1 VVFADSARPAEE
13 SPAVPEVAISAE
25 PRSEFGK
32 GAARRVRRGQKVPA
46 VLYGHGTP
54 PRHVSLPGHEL
65 MRALKSANVL
75 LRLEGLEGGSELAL
89 PKAVQRDAVS
99 GALEHIDLLLVR
111 LGEQVTIDVPI
122 VVTGALVPD
131 GFLDQQLVSLSIAA
145 EATHIPQQIEV
156 SIQDL
161 QIGQSIHAGQIALP
175 TGSTLQTDPDAV
187 VVHVTGAQSAQQFE
201 AELAEAAAEVAPPAP
216 EAAPEPAATEEPG
229 DETPES

>member
-1 VVFADSARPAEE
+1 M
-13 SPAVPEVAISAE
+13 PEVSIAAE

-32 GAARRVRRGQKVPA
+32 GAARRVRRAHQVPA

-75 LRLEGLEGGSELAL
+75 LRLEGLEGGAELAL

-99 GALEHIDLLLVR
+99 GALEHVDLILVR
-111 LGEQVTIDVPI
+111 RGEQVTIDIPLSI
-122 VVTGALVPD
+122 VGNLIPD

-156 SIQDL
+156 SIQGL
-161 QIGQSIHAGQIALP
+161 QIGQSIHAGQVKLP
-175 TGSTLQTDPDAV
+175 EGSTLQTDPDAV
-187 VVHVTGAQSAQQFE
+187 VVHITGAQSAEQFD
-201 AELAEAAAEVAPPAP
+201 AELAEAESELAP
-216 EAAPEPAATEEPG
+216 AAPETPAEVPAEEP
-229 DETPES
+229 DAETPES

>member
-1 VVFADSARPAEE
+1 
-13 SPAVPEVAISAE
+13 VPEVAISAE

-32 GAARRVRRGQKVPA
+32 GAARRVRRGHKVPA

-99 GALEHIDLLLVR
+99 GALEHVDLLLVR
-111 LGEQVTIDVPI
+111 LGEEVTIDVPI
-122 VVTGALVPD
+122 VVTGALIPD

-175 TGSTLQTDPDAV
+175 KGSTLQTDPDAV
-187 VVHVTGAQSAQQFE
+187 VVHITGAQSAQQFE

-216 EAAPEPAATEEPG
+216 EVAPEPVATDEPG
-229 DETPES
+229 DATPES

>member
-1 VVFADSARPAEE
+1 M
-13 SPAVPEVAISAE
+13 PEVSIAAQ

-32 GAARRVRRGQKVPA
+32 GAARRVRRSHRVPA

-75 LRLEGLEGGSELAL
+75 LLLEGLEGGAELAL

-99 GALEHIDLLLVR
+99 GALEHVDLLLVR
-111 LGEQVTIDVPI
+111 RGEQVTIDVPLSI
-122 VVTGALVPD
+122 IGNLIPD
-131 GFLDQQLVSLSIAA
+131 GFLDQQLVSLSINA

-161 QIGQSIHAGQIALP
+161 QIGQSIHAGQVALP
-175 TGSTLQTDPDAV
+175 QGSTLQTDADAV
-187 VVHVTGAQSAQQFE
+187 VVHITGAQSAAQFD
-201 AELAEAAAEVAPPAP
+201 AELAEAESELAPAVTEAPAVEVEAEVPA
-216 EAAPEPAATEEPG
+216 EPAE
-229 DETPES
+229 

>member
-1 VVFADSARPAEE
+1 MSAR
-13 SPAVPEVAISAE
+13 SLAVPEVSIAAQ

-32 GAARRVRRGQKVPA
+32 GAARRVRRSQRVPA

-75 LRLEGLEGGSELAL
+75 LLLEGLEGGAELAL

-99 GALEHIDLLLVR
+99 GALEHVDLLLVR
-111 LGEQVTIDVPI
+111 RGEQVTIDVPLSVI
-122 VVTGALVPD
+122 GNLIPD

-145 EATHIPQQIEV
+145 EATHIPQNIEI

-161 QIGQSIHAGQIALP
+161 QIGQSIHAGQVKLP
-175 TGSTLQTDPDAV
+175 EGSTLQTDPDAV
-187 VVHVTGAQSAQQFE
+187 VVHITGAQSAEQFD
-201 AELAEAAAEVAPPAP
+201 AELAEAESELAPAAPVEVPPVEAEAEESGDAPAAAAE
-216 EAAPEPAATEEPG
+216 
-229 DETPES
+229 

>member
-1 VVFADSARPAEE
+1 
-13 SPAVPEVAISAE
+13 VPEVSIAAQ

-32 GAARRVRRGQKVPA
+32 GAARRVRRSHRVPA

-75 LRLEGLEGGSELAL
+75 LLLEGLEGGAELAL

-99 GALEHIDLLLVR
+99 GALEHVDLLLVR
-111 LGEQVTIDVPI
+111 RGEQVTIDVPLSI
-122 VVTGALVPD
+122 IGNLIPD
-131 GFLDQQLVSLSIAA
+131 GFLDQQLVSLSINA

-161 QIGQSIHAGQIALP
+161 QIGQSIHAGQVALP
-175 TGSTLQTDPDAV
+175 QGSTLQTDADAV
-187 VVHVTGAQSAQQFE
+187 VVHITGAQSAAQFD
-201 AELAEAAAEVAPPAP
+201 AELAEAESELAPAVTEAPAVEAVEAEVPA
-216 EAAPEPAATEEPG
+216 EPAE
-229 DETPES
+229 